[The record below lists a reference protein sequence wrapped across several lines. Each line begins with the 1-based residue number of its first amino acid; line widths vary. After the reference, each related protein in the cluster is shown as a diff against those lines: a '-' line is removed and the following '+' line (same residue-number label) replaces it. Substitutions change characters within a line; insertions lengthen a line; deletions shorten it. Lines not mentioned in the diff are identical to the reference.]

1 MRESSC
7 LKMIPFFS
15 KKGAFISYFDPTGE
29 KNEFKKF
36 KNVKFSNSIKHAC
49 YKSDLIVI
57 HTDWNE
63 FKSLNFKKLV
73 NKKNFSIYD
82 LRNIYSPEIM
92 KKLNIKYFG
101 IGK

>member
-1 MRESSC
+1 
-7 LKMIPFFS
+7 MIPFFS
-15 KKGAFISYFDPTGE
+15 KKGAFVSYFDPTAE

-36 KNVKFSNSIKHAC
+36 KNVKFTNSIKHAC

-73 NKKNFSIYD
+73 NKKDFFIYD
-82 LRNIYSPEIM
+82 LRNVCSPKEM
-92 KKLNIKYFG
+92 KKLKIKYFG
-101 IGK
+101 IGR